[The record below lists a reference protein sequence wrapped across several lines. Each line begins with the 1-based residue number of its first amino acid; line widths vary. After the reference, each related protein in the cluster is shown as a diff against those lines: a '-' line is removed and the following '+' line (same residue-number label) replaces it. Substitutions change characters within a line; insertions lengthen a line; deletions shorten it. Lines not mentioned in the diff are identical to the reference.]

1 MLMIFSRFYFIVVVV
16 VVRSG
21 EVVVVLTVICVD
33 LFVAI
38 FYEAFELQEFIITSF
53 SVSHQAPLLSQSRKC
68 CCCCCCC
75 CCCFCYCR

>member
-1 MLMIFSRFYFIVVVV
+1 MRFIVV

-38 FYEAFELQEFIITSF
+38 FYEAFELQEFIITSSLF
-53 SVSHQAPLLSQSRKC
+53 LIKPLFFPRVGSVVVVVVVVVRFYFENSWLKVPITSS
-68 CCCCCCC
+68 
-75 CCCFCYCR
+75 